1 MSLETK
7 LKENAY
13 VQCANCGAIFTVK
26 ALKERFNG
34 KCTDCGLVVS
44 LQIKYCREDLTIKDV
59 RVVAEKIQKIRLNLV
74 PQKQYYDFEVDKL
87 LKKIFLLLVEG
98 GKNK

>member
-7 LKENAY
+7 LKEIA
-13 VQCANCGAIFTVK
+13 VDGHTLRFGIDTMKKVGD
-26 ALKERFNG
+26 LKNLSDFERTEF
-34 KCTDCGLVVS
+34 LS
-44 LQIKYCREDLTIKDV
+44 LSLTLESL

-98 GKNK
+98 DKNK

>member
-7 LKENAY
+7 LKEIA
-13 VQCANCGAIFTVK
+13 VDGHTLRFGIDTMKKVGD
-26 ALKERFNG
+26 LKNLSDFERTEF
-34 KCTDCGLVVS
+34 LS
-44 LQIKYCREDLTIKDV
+44 LSLTLESL
-59 RVVAEKIQKIRLNLV
+59 RVVGEKIQKFRLNLV

-98 GKNK
+98 DKNK